1 MRMAGERDGGRTK
14 RETLL
19 RRLAELEEDL
29 GLEAEVVDEQVG
41 TALMRLAT
49 HALRELR
56 QHLERQQKDS

>member
-1 MRMAGERDGGRTK
+1 MRMAGEREGGRPE

-41 TALMRLAT
+41 TALMRLT
-49 HALRELR
+49 TQALRELR

>member
-1 MRMAGERDGGRTK
+1 MAGEREGGRPE

-41 TALMRLAT
+41 TALMRLT
-49 HALRELR
+49 TQALRELR

>member
-1 MRMAGERDGGRTK
+1 MRMAGEREGGRPE

-41 TALMRLAT
+41 TALMRLT
-49 HALRELR
+49 IQALREVR
-56 QHLERQQKDS
+56 RHLELQQTDS

>member
-1 MRMAGERDGGRTK
+1 MAGERAGGRPE

-41 TALMRLAT
+41 TALMRLT
-49 HALRELR
+49 TQALRELR